1 MNQEEIKGNLLNA
14 NQWIR
19 VLFMAGF
26 AIAAWCVLFVLVVLV
41 LVQMLITLISGEPN
55 RNLQKTGYQ
64 FGCYLQEI
72 IQYLVYNT
80 NEKPFPFAE
89 FPGAEARMVNSEE
102 ARGSSNRQEEFYD
115 QDPMP

>member
-1 MNQEEIKGNLLNA
+1 MNQEELKGNLLNA

-26 AIAAWCVLFVLVVLV
+26 ALAAWCVLFLLVVLV

-55 RNLQKTGYQ
+55 PNLQRTGYQ

-80 NEKPFPFAE
+80 NVKPFPFNE
-89 FPGAEARMVNSEE
+89 FPGAQERKDTAEAPRHS
-102 ARGSSNRQEEFYD
+102 GHSQEYND
-115 QDPMP
+115 PDPMP